1 MIIIKENDF
10 RSVGSI
16 NCEGKYAL
24 RLELISDL
32 IRDISDELYTITN
45 KIENVGR
52 IANSIGCKNAKD
64 ISADIVE
71 SLNSIL
77 DKEQNY
83 EWNTLLNE
91 INDISEEG

>member
-91 INDISEEG
+91 INDISEEE

>member
-16 NCEGKYAL
+16 DCEGRYAL

-45 KIENVGR
+45 KIENIGR
-52 IANSIGCKNAKD
+52 IANSIGCKDAKEL
-64 ISADIVE
+64 SADIVD

-83 EWNTLLNE
+83 EWNKLLEE
-91 INDISEEG
+91 INDISTEE